1 MTLLRQSL
9 ALSAMALRTLPQ
21 RLWPSL
27 VIVLSM
33 GCVVGVLLSMLS
45 ETAGLLRAYET
56 GGDSARAV
64 VMSANAFGG
73 SLSRND
79 VATILDAPGIARQAD
94 GTLLAD
100 AELQLWIPP
109 TKGYTINSPELRGLG
124 PAGPA
129 LRPGF
134 RIVSGRLYR
143 PATRELIV
151 GVKAQRAFGLNVGD
165 KVILPDG
172 EWPIVGTFSAAGG
185 ILEGQLAGDAEM
197 ILSASRTSV
206 FDSVLVQLRSSAA
219 FDPFKQ
225 WLVGNPSLGL
235 TAERQSDYEV
245 RTANR
250 FGAFF
255 TKVAYVVG
263 TVMALGA
270 LFGSVKIMYATVSSR
285 TREIGT
291 LRALGYAPASVA
303 AAVMAETGV
312 LALAG
317 SLIGALLA
325 WLLFSGRLIADNQN
339 VFEARMTAQLLLLG
353 LGWSAALAIL
363 GSLTPA
369 IRAARLSI
377 SEALRTA

>member
-1 MTLLRQSL
+1 M
-9 ALSAMALRTLPQ
+9 
-21 RLWPSL
+21 
-27 VIVLSM
+27 
-33 GCVVGVLLSMLS
+33 
-45 ETAGLLRAYET
+45 
-56 GGDSARAV
+56 
-64 VMSANAFGG
+64 
-73 SLSRND
+73 
-79 VATILDAPGIARQAD
+79 
-94 GTLLAD
+94 
-100 AELQLWIPP
+100 
-109 TKGYTINSPELRGLG
+109 
-124 PAGPA
+124 
-129 LRPGF
+129 
-134 RIVSGRLYR
+134 
-143 PATRELIV
+143 
-151 GVKAQRAFGLNVGD
+151 
-165 KVILPDG
+165 
-172 EWPIVGTFSAAGG
+172 
-185 ILEGQLAGDAEM
+185 
-197 ILSASRTSV
+197 
-206 FDSVLVQLRSSAA
+206 QLRSSAA

-353 LGWSAALAIL
+353 LGWAAALAIL